1 MGHMGNS
8 GRLAIVAAIAA
19 AGLLVLTAITLEEA
33 VMYAF
38 LGAVAVGYLACV
50 VQVVAR
56 RRNVALLAGGV
67 GTSLFIGFAIAFLRM
82 WGLAFTAEPDSLGT
96 AVTTQDSDIYF
107 YLAAVSGAGTLLVL
121 FTGAVW
127 PAGRRLRPG
136 RNQSGRNPSGRN
148 QSGRRRPA
156 VAASRPAVR
165 PASRAAA
172 GAAYGR
178 VPVSRSG
185 ATRAPAAK
193 RPASASSSAK
203 APVARVS
210 RPAPKSAAPKSAVPK
225 PAVPKPAKPSPKS
238 PAKATSRR

>member
-1 MGHMGNS
+1 MRHMGNS
-8 GRLAIVAAIAA
+8 GRLAIVAAFAA

-33 VMYAF
+33 VMYTF

-50 VQVVAR
+50 SQVVAR

-127 PAGRRLRPG
+127 PAGKRLRPG
-136 RNQSGRNPSGRN
+136 RNQSGRN

-156 VAASRPAVR
+156 GAASRPAVR

-172 GAAYGR
+172 GTGYGR
-178 VPVSRSG
+178 VPASRSG
-185 ATRAPAAK
+185 ATRAPEAK

-203 APVARVS
+203 APVTRVS
-210 RPAPKSAAPKSAVPK
+210 RPAPKAAVPKAAAPKSA
-225 PAVPKPAKPSPKS
+225 AKPSPKS